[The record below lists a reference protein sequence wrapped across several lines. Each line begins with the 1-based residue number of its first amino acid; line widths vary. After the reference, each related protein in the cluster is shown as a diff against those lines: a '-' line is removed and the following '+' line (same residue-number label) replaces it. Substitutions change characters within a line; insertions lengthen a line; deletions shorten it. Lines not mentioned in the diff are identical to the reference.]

1 MRDKAP
7 TEAPLTTL
15 TFQVCKET
23 VTVPVKINQPAW
35 LAWFAQGLD
44 FYRRTNRYTDP
55 AYRDYGK
62 FEPPDI
68 YTGLVAFA
76 DGVSWNPGNGEGNYI
91 YDGGNWRFLTNP
103 TDDIQSLLSFIPDH
117 QNDVDALNKKVEGLA
132 SQLSM
137 IHDYKSEIDR
147 LSKSFNDSASQLAMI
162 PDYPDRLANLEKD
175 LNSLKTE
182 LSMRKP

>member
-15 TFQVCKET
+15 TFQVGKET

-35 LAWFAQGLD
+35 LTWFAQGLD
-44 FYRRTNRYTDP
+44 LYRNTNRYTDP

-62 FEPPDI
+62 FEPTNK

-91 YDGGNWRFLTNP
+91 YEGGKWRFLTNP
-103 TDDIQSLLSFIPDH
+103 TDDIQSLLSFIPDY
-117 QNDVDALNKKVEGLA
+117 QKDVDALSKRIDELN
-132 SQLSM
+132 SRLSM
-137 IHDYKSEIDR
+137 LHDYESDINKLVKSN
-147 LSKSFNDSASQLAMI
+147 NDLASQLAMI
-162 PDYPDRLANLEKD
+162 PAYHNRLANLEND